1 MDRILKL
8 TYESSISKLCEIN
21 SSFDK
26 GVLRICYTGENRN
39 KTYISKEVLEKCIP
53 TMYNCP
59 IVCNYDRDTDT
70 LGGHDFDIITDKDN
84 NTKIINVTTP
94 IGVIPESANV
104 WFEEYEINGETHE
117 YLNADVLI
125 WKRQEAY
132 KKIKDDGVTAHSME
146 IKIKDGEVIDGLYH
160 IKDFEFNAFTLVG
173 IEPCFEGSEL
183 QMFSLKDFKY
193 KMEYMIRDLKET
205 LKVHDF
211 SNAKNICNTTEG
223 GKFTLD
229 KTKEKDVN
237 VDAENAETEDFKCGD
252 AKTKKKSMAKYTVE
266 DSSMD
271 DKQEVFQLNS
281 HVRDELVRVMAE
293 YCKANS
299 ACFEFIDFDYE
310 TNEVYFRNW
319 ENGMLYGTQFE
330 RDGDTIKVDFIN
342 KKRKKFII
350 TDFDDGGNSSPEYI
364 LHPTK
369 EDYEAL
375 KSVIDELEEE
385 LSDLREFKS
394 QVEAENKK
402 AERESIFS
410 KFEDLNG
417 IEDFEKL
424 KLSNEDMT
432 KEELEEKCYA
442 IRGKIAKFSLNDN
455 STRIKVPNLST
466 RNEPYGGIVTKY
478 IKFD

>member
-1 MDRILKL
+1 MDRILQL
-8 TYESSISKLCEIN
+8 TYESSISKLCEVN

-39 KTYISKEVLEKCIP
+39 KTYLSKEVLERCIP

-70 LGGHDFDIITDKDN
+70 LGGHDFDVVTDEDS
-84 NTKIINVTTP
+84 NTKIINITTP

-104 WFEEYEINGETHE
+104 WFEEYEVNGETHE

-146 IKIKDGEVIDGLYH
+146 IKIKDGEAIDGLYY

-193 KMEYMIRDLKET
+193 KMEYMIKDLKET
-205 LKVHDF
+205 LEVHDF
-211 SNAKNICNTTEG
+211 SNAKNIHDTTEG

-229 KTKEKDVN
+229 KTKEQDV
-237 VDAENAETEDFKCGD
+237 AETEDFKCGD
-252 AKTKKKSMAKYTVE
+252 AKTKKKSMAKCTVE

-271 DKQEVFQLNS
+271 DKQEVFQLIS
-281 HVRDELVRVMAE
+281 TVRDELVRVMAE
-293 YCKANS
+293 YCKTNS
-299 ACFEFIDFDYE
+299 ACFEFIDFDCE
-310 TNEVYFRNW
+310 INEVYFRNW
-319 ENGMLYGTQFE
+319 EDGIVYGTQFE
-330 RDGDTIKVDFIN
+330 LDGDAAKIDFVN